1 MQEKYLIIDKA
12 ILPDYYEKV
21 IEARELVESRKA
33 KDVSE
38 AVRKVGISRSTYYK
52 YKDYIFAPNHDTLGK
67 KAVIAFN
74 LAHKAGALSETL
86 KKLTEGGANILTI
99 NQNLPIGG
107 KAHVLLSLDT
117 QNLKQDMDALI
128 RELAKLGGV
137 SGVRLIAIE

>member
-1 MQEKYLIIDKA
+1 MESKYLIIDKA

-21 IEARELVESRKA
+21 IEARELVECRKA

-52 YKDYIFAPNHDTLGK
+52 YRDYVFAPNHDSLGK

-74 LAHKAGALSETL
+74 LAHKAGALGEAL
-86 KKLTEGGANILTI
+86 KILTISGANILTI

-107 KAHVLLSLDT
+107 KAHILLSLDT
-117 QNLKQDMDALI
+117 QELNQDMDALLK
-128 RELAKLGGV
+128 ELAHLNGV
-137 SGVRLIAIE
+137 TGVRLIAIE

>member
-1 MQEKYLIIDKA
+1 MQDKYFIIDKA

-38 AVRKVGISRSTYYK
+38 AVRKAGISRSTYYK

-99 NQNLPIGG
+99 NQNMPIGG

-117 QNLKQDMDALI
+117 QNLNADMDVLL
-128 RELAKLGGV
+128 RELAHLSGV
-137 SGVRLIAIE
+137 TGVRLIAIE

>member
-38 AVRKVGISRSTYYK
+38 AVRRVGISRSTYYK
-52 YKDYIFAPNHDTLGK
+52 YKDFVFAPNHDTLGK

-74 LAHKAGALSETL
+74 LTHKAGALSETL
-86 KKLTEGGANILTI
+86 KKLTESGANILTI

-107 KAHVLLSLDT
+107 KAHVLLSVDT
-117 QNLKQDMDALI
+117 QNLNQDMDAMI

>member
-1 MQEKYLIIDKA
+1 MKEKYLIIDKA

-21 IEARELVESRKA
+21 IEARDLVESRHA

-52 YKDYIFAPNHDTLGK
+52 YKDYVFAPNHDTLGK

-117 QNLKQDMDALI
+117 QDLSLDMDALL
-128 RELAKLGGV
+128 RELAKLAGV
-137 SGVRLIAIE
+137 TGVRLIAIE